1 MGYFPDHLLP
11 QPRFFPLPW
20 ELERLGKL
28 LILMKVMKVSASF
41 LWFHFSFPFSKASRL
56 SDMAMW
62 ASVQPAACWKR
73 TYTSSMSNKIL
84 NFHMWNMVEPR
95 FKRLF
100 RTTSQCTLLPAIT
113 GAWES
118 LLTRPA
124 WKSIKSA
131 SLKKWNAEVLQF
143 ANHFLKFPKVPHKLH
158 DVLPPRSSFRTRTKG
173 LSHSIAHVCR
183 LEVEDAKQKRIT
195 FVMLFMWDLGMIIRF
210 YRSTHSPLG

>member
-11 QPRFFPLPW
+11 RPRFFPLPW

-73 TYTSSMSNKIL
+73 TYTSSMSNRIL
-84 NFHMWNMVEPR
+84 NIHMWNMVEPR

-131 SLKKWNAEVLQF
+131 SLKRWNAEVLQF
-143 ANHFLKFPKVPHKLH
+143 CKPLPQIPQGASQTARCTPPAQQLQDPDERTFPQHC
-158 DVLPPRSSFRTRTKG
+158 SC
-173 LSHSIAHVCR
+173 LSVGGGGC
-183 LEVEDAKQKRIT
+183 
-195 FVMLFMWDLGMIIRF
+195 
-210 YRSTHSPLG
+210 